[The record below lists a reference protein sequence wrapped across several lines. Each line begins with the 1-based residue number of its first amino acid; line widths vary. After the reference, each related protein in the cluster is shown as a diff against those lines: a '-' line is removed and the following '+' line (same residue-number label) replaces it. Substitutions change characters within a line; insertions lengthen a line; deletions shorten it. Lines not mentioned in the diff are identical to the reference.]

1 MGFSALSEADQRLTV
16 TAESPTA
23 LQSEPSRSSAGQVT
37 LHQDGT
43 KVLRQSEVDLL
54 SEGTLR
60 NVVVLSAEPTHGS
73 FYRRESKDDGDIQF
87 AVEEKGDFKFTCYTS
102 MHGQLIVEPL
112 VKISA
117 L

>member
-54 SEGTLR
+54 SEG
-60 NVVVLSAEPTHGS
+60 NVVVPSAEPTHGS